1 MATPKPEFP
10 LTRDLISKA
19 IINASGN
26 VSVAAGRLGVS
37 RSKLQKE
44 ISKSPA
50 LLQLVADQTESL
62 VDLAETSIRNLCLK
76 GEPGSVKFVLETQG
90 RARGWGRHK
99 ELEITGADGGPI
111 SFKSA
116 ILSRLSKQAD
126 ALLQGEPSQEPERT

>member
-10 LTRDLISKA
+10 LTRDLITKA

-37 RSKLQKE
+37 RSKIQKE
-44 ISKSPA
+44 IDKSPA
-50 LLQLVADQTESL
+50 LQQLVTDQTESL
-62 VDLAETSIRNLCLK
+62 VDLAETSIKNLCLK

-99 ELEITGADGGPI
+99 ELEITGADGGAI
-111 SFKSA
+111 SFKSQV
-116 ILSRLSKQAD
+116 ISRLAKQAD
-126 ALLQGEPSQEPERT
+126 AILQGGAPQEPDGD